1 MRRRLR
7 AFKTGISRWAD
18 RIRIPGHKNVTLYNL
33 SSMLLDSFRH
43 GNLGMRAAGVSFRF
57 LTSLFPLIIFL
68 FSFIPYIPISGL
80 QENMMA
86 GIRDFFPEQIYVFF
100 HQVLTD
106 LIVQKHS
113 VLLSLSFILSIYFAA
128 NAVDALV
135 TGLNS
140 SYHLTQSKRMRLWR
154 QKLTSIIV
162 LLTIFGLIIFS
173 FLVTQGSQWILD
185 YLYNHGIIQSSIA
198 YNLLYAIKIL
208 LSFLV
213 FMLVISVIYNVANT
227 DKIRWRFFSAGA
239 ILSTVLIYALQASFG
254 LYITYFGK
262 FDKVYGHIG
271 AALAFLVFIYYL
283 FMILIIGFEL
293 NMSLQRAYYKKNY
306 NFEIGSDEFESF
318 RKQARATKNKKNRK

>member
-1 MRRRLR
+1 MRRRFR
-7 AFKTGISRWAD
+7 AIKTSISRWAD

-33 SSMLLDSFRH
+33 ISMFVDSFRH
-43 GNLGMRAAGVSFRF
+43 GNPGMRAAGVSFRF

-68 FSFIPYIPISGL
+68 FSFIPFIPIDGL
-80 QENMMA
+80 QENMMT
-86 GIRDFFPEQIYVFF
+86 GIRNFFPDQIYIFF

-113 VLLSLSFILSIYFAA
+113 VLLSLSFVLSIYFAA

-140 SYHLTQSKRMRLWR
+140 SYHLVKSKREKLWR
-154 QKLTSIIV
+154 QKLTSVIV
-162 LLTIFGLIIFS
+162 LLTIFGLFIFS
-173 FLVTQGSQWILD
+173 FLVTQGSQWMLD
-185 YLYNHGIIQSSIA
+185 YLYDHGIIQSGLS
-198 YNLLYAIKIL
+198 YNLLYAFKLL
-208 LSFLV
+208 LSFLA

-227 DKIRWRFFSAGA
+227 DRVHWRFFSAGA
-239 ILSTVLIYALQASFG
+239 IVSTILIYALQASFG

-271 AALAFLVFIYYL
+271 AGLAFLVFIYYL

-293 NMSLQRAYYKKNY
+293 NMSLQRAFYKKNY
-306 NFEIGSDEFESF
+306 NFESGSQEFESF
-318 RKQARATKNKKNRK
+318 RQQARAAKNKKNRK